1 MAKMVGLSRSI
12 KLPWLDKTVELM
24 GQDLSEQE
32 LKDALNEYLSFEI
45 GSPTVLRKTREI
57 LMHTWYYDEPETKAI
72 RDQALDLI
80 RKNLDD
86 KLALHWC
93 MLLAAYPVFQ
103 DVTRLIGKIIE
114 FQDEFTVKQLRQK
127 LYDEWGERAT
137 LLHSLE
143 KIIATMR
150 NLGAIEADK
159 PGTYHAV
166 KRKIRSQDVA
176 DFMIY
181 VVISLGDAS
190 YYSVQDLK
198 EMECLFPFEYQV
210 SKETLAA
217 DERFVIS
224 NFGGELSVG
233 AKKE

>member
-12 KLPWLDKTVELM
+12 KLPWLDKTIELM
-24 GQDLSEQE
+24 GQEMSEQE
-32 LKDALNEYLSFEI
+32 FKDALNEYLSFEI

-57 LMHTWYYDEPETKAI
+57 LMHTWYYDEPETKVL
-72 RDQALDLI
+72 RDQALELI
-80 RKNLDD
+80 RKYPDD

-103 DVTRLIGKIIE
+103 DVTRLIGKITE

-143 KIIATMR
+143 KIVATMKY
-150 NLGAIEADK
+150 LGAIEARK
-159 PGTYHAV
+159 PGTYHV
-166 KRKIRSQDVA
+166 MKHKVRSQDVA

-181 VVISLGDAS
+181 AQMSLGDVS

-198 EMECLFPFEYQV
+198 EMESLFPFEYQV
-210 SKETLAA
+210 SKESLVA
-217 DERFVIS
+217 DDRFVLS
-224 NFGGELSVG
+224 NLGGELSVG
-233 AKKE
+233 VKE

>member
-12 KLPWLDKTVELM
+12 KLPWLDKTIELM
-24 GQDLSEQE
+24 GQDMSEQE
-32 LKDALNEYLSFEI
+32 FKDALNEYLSFEI

-57 LMHTWYYDEPETKAI
+57 LMHTWYYDEPETQAL
-72 RDQALDLI
+72 RDQALALI
-80 RKNLDD
+80 RKYPDD

-103 DVTRLIGKIIE
+103 DLTRLVGKITE

-143 KIIATMR
+143 KIVATMKY
-150 NLGAIEADK
+150 LGAIEAEK
-159 PGTYHAV
+159 PGTYHVV
-166 KRKIRSQDVA
+166 KHKIKSQDVA

-181 VVISLGDAS
+181 AQMSLGDVS

-198 EMECLFPFEYQV
+198 EMESLFPFEYQV
-210 SKETLAA
+210 SKESLTS
-217 DERFVIS
+217 DDRFILS
-224 NFGGELSVG
+224 NLGGELSIGV
-233 AKKE
+233 KE

>member
-24 GQDLSEQE
+24 GQNLSEQE

-57 LMHTWYYDEPETKAI
+57 LLHTWYYEEPDTKSV

-80 RKNLDD
+80 RKNPDD

-143 KIIATMR
+143 KIITTMKYLR
-150 NLGAIEADK
+150 AIEASK
-159 PGTYHAV
+159 PGNYHVV
-166 KRKIRSQDVA
+166 KHKIKSQDVA

-181 VVISLGDAS
+181 AVMSFSDDS

-198 EMECLFPFEYQV
+198 EMEYLFPFEYQV
-210 SKETLAA
+210 SKESLVA
-217 DERFVIS
+217 DDRFVLS
-224 NFGGELSVG
+224 NLGGELSVG
-233 AKKE
+233 VRE